1 MTDYASL
8 LFDSVARLRKAA
20 TTEAVCREMVE
31 FAARLGFDRVI
42 VCSLFPRPGEDE
54 LIDELFFVHGDWAEG
69 RSAQQRDAYLLH
81 CPVTRHILELDEPFF
96 WSKCS
101 GQPIPDSGL
110 SFSSAT
116 AGGNPSLN

>member
-69 RSAQQRDAYLLH
+69 RSAQERDAYLLH

-96 WSKCS
+96 WSKS
-101 GQPIPDSGL
+101 
-110 SFSSAT
+110 
-116 AGGNPSLN
+116 PSEDPERMTYRIVR